1 MAVATDKLRPAVD
14 SALPRAMH
22 TSSVVLIAMLTSV
35 LTAAGTSYLLDRY
48 KILPEGSETAGT
60 VVVPELKGLLEVD
73 ARKNAEAVQIA
84 LLVAGREPTEE
95 QKDGTVL
102 RQSVPAGQRVPP
114 NHPVSVVLAQE
125 ALKVPAITGLPI
137 GEATLKL
144 KEKGFEIKAG
154 ESVPSADVE
163 SGLIVEQSPAA
174 GSELKRGE
182 TVVVKTSS
190 GPDEVEVPKLLG
202 FNHKKANEALEKLGL
217 KAKVNWVSLAET
229 ASYVVIQ
236 QKPPAGDKLKP
247 GEEVTLV
254 INR

>member
-1 MAVATDKLRPAVD
+1 RPVRLRGAFRRLRGQPGRAPFHSVARPPARMGAQPSEDARLFPMAVATDKLRPAVD

-163 SGLIVEQSPAA
+163 SGL
-174 GSELKRGE
+174 
-182 TVVVKTSS
+182 
-190 GPDEVEVPKLLG
+190 
-202 FNHKKANEALEKLGL
+202 
-217 KAKVNWVSLAET
+217 
-229 ASYVVIQ
+229 
-236 QKPPAGDKLKP
+236 
-247 GEEVTLV
+247 
-254 INR
+254 

>member
-1 MAVATDKLRPAVD
+1 
-14 SALPRAMH
+14 MH

-35 LTAAGTSYLLDRY
+35 LTAAGTSYLIERY
-48 KILPEGSETAGT
+48 KILPEGDAAGT
-60 VVVPELKGLLEVD
+60 VVVPELKGLLEQD
-73 ARKNAEAVQIA
+73 ARKNAEAVQVA
-84 LLVAGREPTEE
+84 LLVAGREPSEE
-95 QKDGTVL
+95 HKDGMVL
-102 RQSVPAGQRVPP
+102 RQSIPAGQRVPP

-125 ALKVPAITGLPI
+125 VLKVPEITGLAI

-144 KEKGFEIKAG
+144 KEKGLEIKAG
-154 ESVPSADVE
+154 ESIPSADVE
-163 SGLIVEQSPAA
+163 SGLIVEQSPPA

-182 TVVVKTSS
+182 TVTVKTSS
-190 GPDEVEVPKLLG
+190 GKDEVEVPKVLG
-202 FNHKKANEALEKLGL
+202 LGHNQAKQALEKLGL
-217 KAKVNWVSLAET
+217 TPKVTWVSLAET